1 MYKITKKTIKRV
13 YDEVLSGMSE
23 NIGILSYEH
32 TIEGGFTSWVFD
44 DGNEAVGMEFLNMF
58 FGKAYAIALE
68 NAKTEGEAKAQAKE
82 LAKSKGYSITR
93 ASVAKSKSKSKS
105 KTEVKAQRDAKAQA
119 KVQRDVY
126 TKAIGKALS
135 DGSKAMAE
143 ARERAEALEATTDI
157 NVEAYASTLKEVM
170 RLMGIINC
178 RHNIVDGFR
187 DVVFTEGEQEFSARA
202 LNAMFSALY
211 EAEATEEQEEQSESD
226 AFIAWALS

>member
-93 ASVAKSKSKSKS
+93 TSVVKSKSKSKS

-170 RLMGIINC
+170 RVLNVIHCHHSARNGFS
-178 RHNIVDGFR
+178 NITFA
-187 DVVFTEGEQEFSARA
+187 EGEQSFSVKA
-202 LNAMFSALY
+202 LNAMFESLY
-211 EAEATEEQEEQSESD
+211 NSEIEENENDDS
-226 AFIAWALS
+226 FIAFL

>member
-93 ASVAKSKSKSKS
+93 ASVAKSKSKSK
-105 KTEVKAQRDAKAQA
+105 TEVKAQRDAKAQA

-143 ARERAEALEATTDI
+143 ARERAEALEATVEVEVNT
-157 NVEAYASTLKEVM
+157 EAYASTLKEIM
-170 RLMGIINC
+170 CLMGIINC
-178 RHNIVDGFR
+178 RHNLIDGFTQ
-187 DVVFTEGEQEFSARA
+187 VVFAEGEQEFSARA